1 MVLELS
7 FVKFFLRKDVHIAKN
22 RVDLV
27 HIDSTQLDSNTKM
40 VLELS
45 FVQFFLRKDF
55 TLRRIASIKS
65 TSIAPNLVQ
74 TGEWCKG

>member
-1 MVLELS
+1 MVQGLALVFYFEKS
-7 FVKFFLRKDVHIAKN
+7 VHISHN

-27 HIDSTQLDSNTKM
+27 HIDCTQLDSNTKM
-40 VLELS
+40 VLELW
-45 FVQFFLRKDF
+45 FVKFFLRKVF

>member
-1 MVLELS
+1 MVQGLALVFYFE
-7 FVKFFLRKDVHIAKN
+7 KRVHISHN

-27 HIDSTQLDSNTKM
+27 HIDSPQLDSNTKM

-45 FVQFFLRKDF
+45 FVKFFLLKDF
-55 TLRRIASIKS
+55 TLQRIASIKS

>member
-1 MVLELS
+1 MVQGLALVFYFE
-7 FVKFFLRKDVHIAKN
+7 KRVHISHN

-45 FVQFFLRKDF
+45 FVEFFLR
-55 TLRRIASIKS
+55 
-65 TSIAPNLVQ
+65 
-74 TGEWCKG
+74 